1 MNPRRA
7 SATRGYIMRR
17 IFPPPPLENGCFL
30 LLARRTPSSLTGMR
44 WKRYDSDGD
53 FYLFL
58 FCDAKGVL
66 RMPGVIFYDLCQ
78 QTAPSSSS
86 SSKLTSTSEELS
98 VEQHLVFNTRRR
110 VPVCRFSFAKANP
123 LPGIDN
129 YCLSLE
135 REGEPTLKFGT
146 AGRTYCY

>member
-17 IFPPPPLENGCFL
+17 IFPPPLENGCFL
-30 LLARRTPSSLTGMR
+30 LLAWRIPSSLTGMR

-53 FYLFL
+53 FYF
-58 FCDAKGVL
+58 FFFRDVKGVL

-98 VEQHLVFNTRRR
+98 VEQHLVFNPALDEESPFAVFPLPKLIPCQESIIIACLLRRR
-110 VPVCRFSFAKANP
+110 EN
-123 LPGIDN
+123 LP
-129 YCLSLE
+129 
-135 REGEPTLKFGT
+135 
-146 AGRTYCY
+146 